1 MQRER
6 SISSIDLVQ
15 LRTFVAVAEQK
26 HLTRA
31 AEWLHISQS
40 AASAHVRAVEES
52 LDLQLFVR
60 TNRSLELTRTGELLL
75 AKAKALLEESTV
87 FASFAREMR
96 GKTEGALV
104 VATSSEPGYSR
115 IGEIV
120 AVLRGLHPLISVDLR
135 ARHSAGARQGL
146 KTGELDLGV
155 LLGRPGEASFT
166 YYELASVPFV
176 VAGPSLWKDE
186 IEGSSWIEL
195 AAMPWIVPTYS
206 GMAYFTM
213 FAQLFGERGLKLNA
227 VASFDN
233 AGLGRAMVE
242 AGVGLMLMREE
253 HAVEGVERSVFA
265 LSPIARASFP
275 LCIVHL
281 RSRRDD
287 PLIRAFIEAATE
299 LVPALT
305 IAGGSP

>member
-146 KTGELDLGV
+146 KTGELDLASQLRCVDFMIGLENGPMPTPV
-155 LLGRPGEASFT
+155 VAPDLTLPLVALLRGQGGNTSWIDPLSWRGFVSAAKSDQSVGTRTSASVEASDT
-166 YYELASVPFV
+166 GGVTSGGGVAEASPC
-176 VAGPSLWKDE
+176 
-186 IEGSSWIEL
+186 
-195 AAMPWIVPTYS
+195 T
-206 GMAYFTM
+206 
-213 FAQLFGERGLKLNA
+213 
-227 VASFDN
+227 
-233 AGLGRAMVE
+233 
-242 AGVGLMLMREE
+242 
-253 HAVEGVERSVFA
+253 
-265 LSPIARASFP
+265 
-275 LCIVHL
+275 
-281 RSRRDD
+281 
-287 PLIRAFIEAATE
+287 
-299 LVPALT
+299 
-305 IAGGSP
+305 

>member
-1 MQRER
+1 
-6 SISSIDLVQ
+6 
-15 LRTFVAVAEQK
+15 
-26 HLTRA
+26 
-31 AEWLHISQS
+31 
-40 AASAHVRAVEES
+40 
-52 LDLQLFVR
+52 
-60 TNRSLELTRTGELLL
+60 
-75 AKAKALLEESTV
+75 
-87 FASFAREMR
+87 
-96 GKTEGALV
+96 
-104 VATSSEPGYSR
+104 
-115 IGEIV
+115 
-120 AVLRGLHPLISVDLR
+120 
-135 ARHSAGARQGL
+135 
-146 KTGELDLGV
+146 
-155 LLGRPGEASFT
+155 
-166 YYELASVPFV
+166 
-176 VAGPSLWKDE
+176 
-186 IEGSSWIEL
+186 
-195 AAMPWIVPTYS
+195 
-206 GMAYFTM
+206 MAYFTM